1 MREEKKWFSDHLIQR
16 TVKALESNGF
26 KTVLTSDKN
35 EALKEVLQLV
45 PEKAKVG
52 IGGSVTVREVDLV
65 SELSKRGNDVLENWS
80 RKVTPEEDMVIRKG
94 HLTCDVFITSSNAIT
109 EDGKLVNIDG
119 MGNRVASMIFGPKK
133 VIVIAGINKIVK
145 DIHSVASMI
154 FGPKKVIVIAGIN
167 KIVKDI
173 HSGIERIRHTATPMN
188 VKRMG
193 GTTPCVIDVCDLE
206 KCQPPNRHCHVI
218 TIIEKIPTK
227 TEWNSPL
234 FFSFF

>member
-1 MREEKKWFSDHLIQR
+1 VIVMREEKKWFSDKLIQR
-16 TVKALESNGF
+16 TAKALESNGF
-26 KTVLTSDKN
+26 KTVLASDKN

-52 IGGSVTVREVDLV
+52 IGGSVTVREVGLV

-80 RKVTPEEDMVIRKG
+80 RKVTPEEDMAIRKG
-94 HLTCDVFITSSNAIT
+94 HLSCDIFITSSNAIT

-145 DIHSVASMI
+145 DV
-154 FGPKKVIVIAGIN
+154 
-167 KIVKDI
+167 

-188 VKRMG
+188 VKRTG
-193 GTTPCVIDVCDLE
+193 GTTPCVTDVCDLE

-218 TIIEKIPTK
+218 TIIEKKPIK
-227 TEWNSPL
+227 TDTTIVLVEEEL
-234 FFSFF
+234 GF

>member
-1 MREEKKWFSDHLIQR
+1 MLVIIMREEKKWFSDHLIQR

-26 KTVLTSDKN
+26 KTVLASDKN
-35 EALKEVLQLV
+35 EALKEVLQLI
-45 PEKAKVG
+45 PEKAQVG

-80 RKVTPEEDMVIRKG
+80 RKVTPEEDMTIRKG

-145 DIHSVASMI
+145 DIHA
-154 FGPKKVIVIAGIN
+154 
-167 KIVKDI
+167 
-173 HSGIERIRHTATPMN
+173 GIERIRHTATPMN

-218 TIIEKIPTK
+218 TIIEKIPIK
-227 TEWNSPL
+227 TDTTIILVEEEL
-234 FFSFF
+234 GF

>member
-1 MREEKKWFSDHLIQR
+1 MREEKKWFSDHLIKR
-16 TVKALESNGF
+16 TVKALEGNGF
-26 KTVLTSDKN
+26 RTILASDKN
-35 EALKEVLQLV
+35 EALKEALQLI
-45 PEKAKVG
+45 PEKAEVG
-52 IGGSVTVREVDLV
+52 IGGSVTVRELDLV
-65 SELSKRGNDVLENWS
+65 SELSKRGNNVLETWS
-80 RKVTPEEDMVIRKG
+80 KKVTPEEDMAIRKG

-133 VIVIAGINKIVK
+133 VIVIVGINKIVK
-145 DIHSVASMI
+145 DIHA
-154 FGPKKVIVIAGIN
+154 
-167 KIVKDI
+167 
-173 HSGIERIRHTATPMN
+173 GIERIRHTATPMN

-227 TEWNSPL
+227 TETTIIL
-234 FFSFF
+234 VKEELGF

>member
-1 MREEKKWFSDHLIQR
+1 MLVIIMREEKKWFSDHLIQR

-26 KTVLTSDKN
+26 KTVLASDKN

-45 PEKAKVG
+45 PEKAQVG

-80 RKVTPEEDMVIRKG
+80 RKVTPEEDMAIRKG

-145 DIHSVASMI
+145 DIHA
-154 FGPKKVIVIAGIN
+154 
-167 KIVKDI
+167 
-173 HSGIERIRHTATPMN
+173 GIERIRHTATPMN

-218 TIIEKIPTK
+218 TIIEKIPIK
-227 TEWNSPL
+227 TDTTIILVEEEL
-234 FFSFF
+234 GF

>member
-1 MREEKKWFSDHLIQR
+1 MREEKKWFSDKLIQR
-16 TVKALESNGF
+16 TAKALESNGF
-26 KTVLTSDKN
+26 KTILASDKN

-52 IGGSVTVREVDLV
+52 IGGSVTVREVGLI

-80 RKVTPEEDMVIRKG
+80 RKVTPEEDMAIRKG
-94 HLTCDVFITSSNAIT
+94 HLTCDIFITSSNAIT

-145 DIHSVASMI
+145 DV
-154 FGPKKVIVIAGIN
+154 
-167 KIVKDI
+167 

-188 VKRMG
+188 VKRVG
-193 GTTPCVIDVCDLE
+193 GTTPCVIDVCDLD

-227 TEWNSPL
+227 TDTTIILVEEEL
-234 FFSFF
+234 GF

>member
-16 TVKALESNGF
+16 TVKALEGNGF
-26 KTVLTSDKN
+26 KTILASDKN
-35 EALKEVLQLV
+35 EALKEALQLI
-45 PEKAKVG
+45 PEKAEVG
-52 IGGSVTVREVDLV
+52 IGGSVTVRELDLV
-65 SELSKRGNDVLENWS
+65 SELSKRGNNVLETWS
-80 RKVTPEEDMVIRKG
+80 KKVTPEEDMAIRKG

-145 DIHSVASMI
+145 DIHA
-154 FGPKKVIVIAGIN
+154 
-167 KIVKDI
+167 
-173 HSGIERIRHTATPMN
+173 GIERIRHTATPMN

-218 TIIEKIPTK
+218 TIIEKIPIK
-227 TEWNSPL
+227 TDTTIILVKEEL
-234 FFSFF
+234 GF

>member
-16 TVKALESNGF
+16 TMKALESNGF
-26 KTVLTSDKN
+26 KTVLASDKN

-45 PEKAKVG
+45 PEKAQVG
-52 IGGSVTVREVDLV
+52 IGGSVTVREVDLI
-65 SELSKRGNDVLENWS
+65 SELTKRGNNVLENWS
-80 RKVTPEEDMVIRKG
+80 RKVTPEEDMAIRKG

-145 DIHSVASMI
+145 DIHA
-154 FGPKKVIVIAGIN
+154 
-167 KIVKDI
+167 
-173 HSGIERIRHTATPMN
+173 GIERIRHTATPMN

-227 TEWNSPL
+227 TDTTIILVEEEL
-234 FFSFF
+234 GC

>member
-1 MREEKKWFSDHLIQR
+1 MLVIIMREEKKWFSDHLIQR

-26 KTVLTSDKN
+26 KTVLASDKN

-45 PEKAKVG
+45 PEKAQVG

-80 RKVTPEEDMVIRKG
+80 RKVTPEEDMTIRKG

-145 DIHSVASMI
+145 DIHA
-154 FGPKKVIVIAGIN
+154 
-167 KIVKDI
+167 
-173 HSGIERIRHTATPMN
+173 GIERIRHTATPMN

-218 TIIEKIPTK
+218 TIIEKIPIK
-227 TEWNSPL
+227 TDTTIILVEEEL
-234 FFSFF
+234 GF

>member
-1 MREEKKWFSDHLIQR
+1 MREEKKWFNDHLIQR

-26 KTVLTSDKN
+26 KTVLVSDKN
-35 EALKEVLQLV
+35 EALKEALQLV

-80 RKVTPEEDMVIRKG
+80 RKVTPEEDMAIRKG

-145 DIHSVASMI
+145 DVHT
-154 FGPKKVIVIAGIN
+154 
-167 KIVKDI
+167 
-173 HSGIERIRHTATPMN
+173 GIERIRHTATPMN

-227 TEWNSPL
+227 TDTTIILVEEEL
-234 FFSFF
+234 GF

>member
-26 KTVLTSDKN
+26 KTILASDKN
-35 EALKEVLQLV
+35 EALKEALQLI

-65 SELSKRGNDVLENWS
+65 SELSKRGNNVLETWS
-80 RKVTPEEDMVIRKG
+80 KKVTPEEDMAIRKG
-94 HLTCDVFITSSNAIT
+94 HLACDVFITSSNAIT

-145 DIHSVASMI
+145 DIHA
-154 FGPKKVIVIAGIN
+154 
-167 KIVKDI
+167 
-173 HSGIERIRHTATPMN
+173 GIERIRHTATPMN

-227 TEWNSPL
+227 TETTIIL
-234 FFSFF
+234 VKEELGF

>member
-26 KTVLTSDKN
+26 KTVLASDKN

-45 PEKAKVG
+45 PEKAKIG

-80 RKVTPEEDMVIRKG
+80 RKVTPEEDMAIRKG

-145 DIHSVASMI
+145 DIHA
-154 FGPKKVIVIAGIN
+154 
-167 KIVKDI
+167 
-173 HSGIERIRHTATPMN
+173 GIERIRHTATPMN

-206 KCQPPNRHCHVI
+206 NCQPPNRHCHVI

-227 TEWNSPL
+227 TETTIIL
-234 FFSFF
+234 VKEELGF

>member
-16 TVKALESNGF
+16 TVKALEGNGF
-26 KTVLTSDKN
+26 KTILASDKN
-35 EALKEVLQLV
+35 EALKEALQLI
-45 PEKAKVG
+45 PEKAEVG
-52 IGGSVTVREVDLV
+52 IGGSVTVRELDLV
-65 SELSKRGNDVLENWS
+65 SELSKRGNNVLETWS
-80 RKVTPEEDMVIRKG
+80 KKVTPEEDMAIRKG

-133 VIVIAGINKIVK
+133 VIVIVGINKIVK
-145 DIHSVASMI
+145 DIHA
-154 FGPKKVIVIAGIN
+154 
-167 KIVKDI
+167 
-173 HSGIERIRHTATPMN
+173 GIERIRHTATPMN
-188 VKRMG
+188 VKRMS

-227 TEWNSPL
+227 TETTIIL
-234 FFSFF
+234 VKEELGF

>member
-16 TVKALESNGF
+16 TVKALEGNGF
-26 KTVLTSDKN
+26 KTILASDKN
-35 EALKEVLQLV
+35 EALKEALQLI
-45 PEKAKVG
+45 PEKAEVG
-52 IGGSVTVREVDLV
+52 IGGSVTVRELDLV
-65 SELSKRGNDVLENWS
+65 SELSKRGNNVLETWS
-80 RKVTPEEDMVIRKG
+80 KKVTPEEDMAIRKG

-133 VIVIAGINKIVK
+133 VIVIVGINKIVK
-145 DIHSVASMI
+145 DIHA
-154 FGPKKVIVIAGIN
+154 
-167 KIVKDI
+167 
-173 HSGIERIRHTATPMN
+173 GIERIRHTATPMN

-206 KCQPPNRHCHVI
+206 NCQPPNRHCHVI

-227 TEWNSPL
+227 TETTIIL
-234 FFSFF
+234 VKEELGF

>member
-16 TVKALESNGF
+16 TVKALENNGF
-26 KTVLTSDKN
+26 KTVLASDKN
-35 EALKEVLQLV
+35 QALKEALELI

-65 SELSKRGNDVLENWS
+65 SELIKRGNDVLENWS
-80 RKVTPEEDMVIRKG
+80 RKVTPEEDMAIRKG

-133 VIVIAGINKIVK
+133 VIVIAGINKIVR
-145 DIHSVASMI
+145 DVH
-154 FGPKKVIVIAGIN
+154 AGI
-167 KIVKDI
+167 D
-173 HSGIERIRHTATPMN
+173 RIRHTATPMN

-193 GTTPCVIDVCDLE
+193 GTTPCVTNVCDLE

-218 TIIEKIPTK
+218 TIIEKIPIK
-227 TEWNSPL
+227 TDTTIILVNEEL
-234 FFSFF
+234 GF